1 MKQIIISRYD
11 NDILTVGI
19 DTFHFYC
26 LYVSFYID
34 NIVMLENTLFLI
46 YCPDH
51 NHKAGT
57 TGDLDQYFKL
67 KNIFFTLK

>member
-26 LYVSFYID
+26 LHVSFYID
-34 NIVMLENTLFLI
+34 NIVMSENTIVL
-46 YCPDH
+46 
-51 NHKAGT
+51 
-57 TGDLDQYFKL
+57 DLLSWPQPQSRNYWWSGPVF
-67 KNIFFTLK
+67 